1 MQSILGYRGKNAK
14 MDKMGSLT
22 SREVREGDKAHD

>member
-1 MQSILGYRGKNAK
+1 MQGMLGYGGKNAK

-22 SREVREGDKAHD
+22 SRRLERKI

>member
-1 MQSILGYRGKNAK
+1 MLGYGGKNAK

-22 SREVREGDKAHD
+22 SREVRERDKARD